1 MHADANIQVW
11 LETMQNVRPA
21 VIIPYAKSESN
32 LNVSYRIQ
40 AVRTS
45 AQGKSQISQ
54 GGAINLPSGTP
65 IALGRMSLSRN
76 PGDACEVEI
85 VFSYTNIDND
95 KEERRYILQCPE

>member
-11 LETMQNVRPA
+11 LETMPNAPPA

-32 LNVSYRIQ
+32 LNVSYRIK
-40 AVRTS
+40 AKRTG

-65 IALGRMSLSRN
+65 IALGRMSFSRN
-76 PGDACEVEI
+76 AGDACEIEI
-85 VFSYTNIDND
+85 VFRYTNIDND
-95 KEERRYILQCPE
+95 KEERRYTLQCPE